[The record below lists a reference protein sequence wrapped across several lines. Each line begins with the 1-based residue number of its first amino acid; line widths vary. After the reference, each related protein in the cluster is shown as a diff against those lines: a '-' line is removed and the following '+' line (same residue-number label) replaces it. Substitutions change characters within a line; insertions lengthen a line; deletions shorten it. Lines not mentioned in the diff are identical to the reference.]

1 MKKESK
7 YLIVKWDDIFKH
19 LTQGQLDMLDL
30 ILSKIRY
37 GKLKEKA
44 KERKYYGI
52 VISNVGN
59 IFSISKNIFV
69 NYFEKVEE

>member
-7 YLIVKWDDIFKH
+7 YLIVKWDDICKY

-37 GKLKEKA
+37 GKIKERA
-44 KERKYYGI
+44 KERKLSFGR
-52 VISNVGN
+52 
-59 IFSISKNIFV
+59 
-69 NYFEKVEE
+69 